1 MTYMTYF
8 RNIRVAFLGL
18 GLLAL
23 HQGAFAGRIDVVNEN
38 KKSLDIRI
46 CPEGDALTENL
57 PLYHKKIPAEY
68 HFTFD
73 INKADLGGKSHYSIK
88 GDTNPFT
95 PGDKCQHL
103 SVDKNYRVTFLN
115 DTAGTTCLA
124 EEI

>member
-1 MTYMTYF
+1 MTRF
-8 RNIRVAFLGL
+8 GKICSSCLGL
-18 GLLAL
+18 GMLVLC
-23 HQGAFAGRIDVVNEN
+23 QDVFAGRIDVVNEN

-46 CPEGDALTENL
+46 CPEGDSLTENL
-57 PLYHKKIPAEY
+57 PIHYKKIPAEY
-68 HFTFD
+68 HFTFV
-73 INKADLGGKSHYSIK
+73 INRSDLAGKSHYAIK

-115 DTAGTTCLA
+115 DTAGTTCVA